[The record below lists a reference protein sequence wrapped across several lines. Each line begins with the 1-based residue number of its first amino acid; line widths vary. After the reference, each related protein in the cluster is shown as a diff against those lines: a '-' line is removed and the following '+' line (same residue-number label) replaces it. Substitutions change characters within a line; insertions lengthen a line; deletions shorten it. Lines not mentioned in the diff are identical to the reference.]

1 MKRIKSIKIENV
13 RGIGNKEF
21 VLDLIPNKPSIMV
34 APNGFGK
41 SSFAAAFNNIN
52 SNGIRLDK
60 DAFYNNDEANKP
72 KVTISIIENDNSENI
87 VEATENSN
95 KIKNEFDIFV
105 INSQLIP
112 KAKKLKISGKTI
124 ASPSLEVT
132 PICLIESVPPKVKFK
147 YSIKDIKNKFG
158 CNGKILGNINCI
170 LENMDLIVE
179 LKDNIDFSKFSGVRI
194 KKKLEKFNEEV
205 NLLKGNSEKIVEKI
219 EKKYLSILKEINDIN
234 KIVAI
239 IKKHDKTFESEV
251 ALYLSTIQLISIY
264 NEDSKEFNSVCV
276 YYDYLIEK
284 KKLDMNFN
292 FFRSTWKNI
301 RPKEV
306 PGKGVMI
313 EFPKANQIS
322 NGERDVI
329 SFVALLLKA
338 KRKLKK
344 EKCILVIDEVFD
356 YLDDANLISAQYYI
370 TQFIK
375 EYKESGKIL
384 FPLIMT
390 HLNPYYFRNFL
401 FKNQHVYYLDKN
413 NIGINESIKNILL
426 KRKNVS
432 IENEISHNFLHYAP
446 ENVDIKEQFKLLGL
460 NEKLGSSLDFKNFV
474 YNKLDKYVNENTEID
489 ILSVCCAV
497 RLKVEENIYNL
508 IQNEDDKKEFIRT
521 HCTTEKLRFAE
532 EKGVVVPDIYFLLGI
547 IYNEAMHIDNNI
559 DKLTP
564 ISCKLKNLTI
574 KNMIKQI

>member
-13 RGIGNKEF
+13 KGIGNKEF
-21 VLDLIPNKPSIMV
+21 ELDLIPNKPSIMV

-41 SSFAAAFNNIN
+41 SSFAAAFNNMN

-60 DAFYNNDEANKP
+60 DIFHNNDESNKP
-72 KVTISIIENDNSENI
+72 KVTISIIEDDNSEHI
-87 VEATENSN
+87 IEATENSN
-95 KIKNEFDIFV
+95 TIKSEFDIFV
-105 INSQLIP
+105 INSQLVP

-132 PICLIESVPPKVKFK
+132 PICLIETVPPKVKFK
-147 YSIKDIKNKFG
+147 YSIKDIRDKFG
-158 CNGKILGNINCI
+158 CNGKIMSNISWI
-170 LENMDLIVE
+170 LEDIDLIVE
-179 LKDNIDFSKFSGVRI
+179 LKDNIDFSKFSGTRM

-205 NLLKGNSEKIVEKI
+205 NLLKGSSEQIIDEI
-219 EKKYLSILKEINDIN
+219 EIKYLSILNEINDIN
-234 KIVAI
+234 KIVETL
-239 IKKHDKTFESEV
+239 KKYVKTSKSDV
-251 ALYLSTIQLISIY
+251 VLYLDTIQLINIY

-276 YYDYLIEK
+276 YNKYLIEK
-284 KKLDMNFN
+284 RELENNFN

-301 RPKEV
+301 SPKEV
-306 PGKGVMI
+306 PGKGVLI

-344 EKCILVIDEVFD
+344 EKCILIIDEVFD

-375 EYKESGKIL
+375 EYKQSGKVL

-401 FKNQHVYYLDKN
+401 FKNQHVYYLEKN
-413 NIGINESIKNILL
+413 NIRVDESIKNILL
-426 KRKNVS
+426 KRNEAS
-432 IENEISHNFLHYAP
+432 IKNEISHNFLHYDP
-446 ENVDIKEQFKLLGL
+446 ENVDIIEQFKLLGL
-460 NEKLGSSLDFKNFV
+460 NESLGNSLDFKTFV
-474 YNKLDKYVNENTEID
+474 YSKLNMYVNEDPEID
-489 ILSVCCAV
+489 LLSVCCAV
-497 RLKVEENIYNL
+497 RLKIEENIYNL
-508 IQNEDDKKEFIRT
+508 IQNEYDKEEFIRT
-521 HCTTEKLRFAE
+521 HCTTEKLQFAE
-532 EKGVVVPDIYFLLGI
+532 EKGVEVPDSYFLLGI

-564 ISCKLKNLTI
+564 ISCKLNNLTI